1 MGVLAKGRDEMQ
13 VTQTRSGRERR
24 ERRENSAWIAIV
36 DTEKPV
42 QNTKSVIQMQ
52 ADLLTKP
59 QAQQQKDLPSQRRA
73 KGETCELH
81 MFLG

>member
-1 MGVLAKGRDEMQ
+1 
-13 VTQTRSGRERR
+13 
-24 ERRENSAWIAIV
+24 
-36 DTEKPV
+36 
-42 QNTKSVIQMQ
+42 MQ

-81 MFLG
+81 MFLN